1 MPFLAARWTS
11 ISCHF
16 IEIIAI
22 DAPLIPSLQW
32 HQSLLYRPTP
42 TGGDGG
48 ADLTCLRNQTKQTH
62 HLNKNCK
69 WWNNAFAVIAIINW
83 YGPVTPPPP
92 PINHDIYRWRW
103 CHSYREGMVMQQWD
117 VNVLGTFLQILWN
130 NDRRNKQHQEIII
143 DPNPYHPHRVLVV
156 WYLFIVGS

>member
-1 MPFLAARWTS
+1 MN
-11 ISCHF
+11 ISCHCYRCNRCT
-16 IEIIAI
+16 IIIVTRASV
-22 DAPLIPSLQW
+22 PSP
-32 HQSLLYRPTP
+32 YRPTP